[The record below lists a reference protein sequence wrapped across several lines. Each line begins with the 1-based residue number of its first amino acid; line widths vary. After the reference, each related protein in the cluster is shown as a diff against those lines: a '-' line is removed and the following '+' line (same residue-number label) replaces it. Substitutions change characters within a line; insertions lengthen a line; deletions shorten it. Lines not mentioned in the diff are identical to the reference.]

1 MQANVDENAKLICD
15 KVVDFASVPRKLW
28 IRFAGVSEY
37 EERKAELE
45 NILYESDGKDTV
57 VIYCTKENRRIP
69 LPASRTI
76 KVNSELIQRLQHLYG
91 EKNVT
96 TT

>member
-1 MQANVDENAKLICD
+1 MIEKNKNG
-15 KVVDFASVPRKLW
+15 F
-28 IRFAGVSEY
+28 
-37 EERKAELE
+37 ELDIVGSK
-45 NILYESDGKDTV
+45 ILYNSDGKDTV
-57 VIYCTKENRRIP
+57 VIYCTKENKRLT

-76 KVNSELIQRLQHLYG
+76 RVDSELIQKLQAMYG

>member
-1 MQANVDENAKLICD
+1 M
-15 KVVDFASVPRKLW
+15 
-28 IRFAGVSEY
+28 
-37 EERKAELE
+37 
-45 NILYESDGKDTV
+45 
-57 VIYCTKENRRIP
+57 IYCNKETKRLT

-76 KVNSELIQRLQHLYG
+76 RVDSELIQKLQAMYG